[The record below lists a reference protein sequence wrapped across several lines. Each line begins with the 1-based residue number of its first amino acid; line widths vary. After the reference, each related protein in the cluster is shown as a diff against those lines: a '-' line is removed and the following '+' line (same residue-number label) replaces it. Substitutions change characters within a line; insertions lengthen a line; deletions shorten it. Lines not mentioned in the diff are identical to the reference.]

1 MELTS
6 GLPFWPIRDGLI
18 GVYPPLTQDLH
29 CDALIVGGGITGA
42 LLSHELTRR
51 GVDCVLIDRREIGHG
66 STCASTALLQYELD
80 IPLREL
86 CDRVGIKAAERSY
99 TLGVEA
105 IRRLQKLA
113 GSGCDFAPRPSLL
126 LARRKAD
133 VPNLGKEYVARRRA
147 DLPVTWLD
155 GSELARRHG
164 IESYAAI
171 RSAVAAETDP
181 YRLTHRLMRQ
191 SAQRGLRIFD
201 RTTALRYHEAKSKMT
216 VETDRGAKVSCR
228 GIFFASGYETQD
240 ILPKNIVTFK
250 STYAFISEPIEK
262 FDWWKDRTLIWDTGN
277 PYLYMRTTGDN
288 RVIVGGED
296 DGVLDPTRRDRR
308 IPEKTHRLLTRFA
321 RVFPGRRIESAFGWA
336 GIFGGTKDGLAYIGR
351 YKAFPL
357 GYFALGFGGNG
368 ITFSVIASRLLADAF
383 LGRKNRD
390 EAMFRF
396 DR

>member
-1 MELTS
+1 MDLTS

-42 LLSHELTRR
+42 LLSHELTGR

-80 IPLREL
+80 VPLHQL
-86 CDRVGIKAAERSY
+86 CERVGTEVAERGY
-99 TLGVEA
+99 TLGVAA
-105 IRRLQKLA
+105 IHRLQKLA
-113 GSGCDFAPRPSLL
+113 GSDCDFASRPSLL
-126 LARRKAD
+126 IARRKAD
-133 VPNLGKEYVARRRA
+133 IPGLRKEYDARKRA
-147 DLPVTWLD
+147 RLPVAWLD
-155 GSELARRHG
+155 RFELESLG
-164 IESYAAI
+164 IESDGAI
-171 RSAVAAETDP
+171 RSSVAAQADP
-181 YRLTHRLMRQ
+181 YRLTHRLLRL
-191 SAQRGLRIFD
+191 SSKRGLRVFD
-201 RTTALRYHEAKSKMT
+201 RTTALRYHETKSKMT
-216 VETDRGAKVSCR
+216 VETDRGVKVRCR
-228 GIFFASGYETQD
+228 AIFFASGYETQD
-240 ILPKNIVTFK
+240 ILPKNIVTLK
-250 STYAFISEPIEK
+250 STYTFISEPVEN
-262 FDWWKDRTLIWDTGN
+262 FDWWKDRALIWDTGD

-308 IPEKTHRLLTRFA
+308 IPAKTHRLLTRFA
-321 RVFPGRRIESAFGWA
+321 RVFPGQRLESAFGWA

-351 YKAFPL
+351 YEAFPL

-368 ITFSVIASRLLADAF
+368 ITFSMIASWILADAF

-390 EAMFRF
+390 EDMFRF